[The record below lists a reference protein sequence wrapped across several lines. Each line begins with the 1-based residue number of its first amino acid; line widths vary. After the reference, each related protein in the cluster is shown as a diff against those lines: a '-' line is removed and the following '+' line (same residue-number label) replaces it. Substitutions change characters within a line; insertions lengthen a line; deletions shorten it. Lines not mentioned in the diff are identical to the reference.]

1 MAEIYAILVAATK
14 AIELRGNLQNNKRK
28 SESLIKCLQ
37 AVKAPLQAIDDAERD
52 RIQVS
57 HEETLALLKEV
68 IDRAHA
74 LLQKQTS
81 AQNYVLKA
89 VRSANVR
96 DQFHEIQIALQAHL
110 QTLNL
115 SVGVLSGVK
124 MQESLKIIEQVNGE
138 ALKEHLDEL
147 RENQNIMQGNQ
158 RDILEN

>member
-1 MAEIYAILVAATK
+1 M
-14 AIELRGNLQNNKRK
+14 
-28 SESLIKCLQ
+28 
-37 AVKAPLQAIDDAERD
+37 
-52 RIQVS
+52 
-57 HEETLALLKEV
+57 
-68 IDRAHA
+68 
-74 LLQKQTS
+74 
-81 AQNYVLKA
+81 
-89 VRSANVR
+89 
-96 DQFHEIQIALQAHL
+96 QIALQAHL

>member
-1 MAEIYAILVAATK
+1 MLSSCSRL
-14 AIELRGNLQNNKRK
+14 AIELRGNLLHKRKK

-57 HEETLALLKEV
+57 HKETLALLKEV

-81 AQNYVLKA
+81 AQNYVLET

-96 DQFHEIQIALQAHL
+96 DQFMRSLQAHL
-110 QTLNL
+110 QALNL